1 MKTRTGKI
9 SKKSKSKPKKRSNVN
24 TSFLNFLN
32 NIQMTTPNRA
42 KKAISNAKQTL
53 STSPLKKSNRYSI
66 PNNNNFMVQIKNIKT
81 PPKGAKPKNNIEY
94 ILNTTNHHKMASN
107 FFNIL
112 PKNKKSNN
120 IREMNNLYTKL
131 TNNVRNITPIKSKL
145 RSAVTTPQNMPI
157 KPLPKSPTNH
167 KKNNIML
174 SAKKKK

>member
-1 MKTRTGKI
+1 
-9 SKKSKSKPKKRSNVN
+9 
-24 TSFLNFLN
+24 
-32 NIQMTTPNRA
+32 MTTPNRA

-120 IREMNNLYTKL
+120 IREMNNLYKKL

-145 RSAVTTPQNMPI
+145 FLMAQANPKQYAEPNPNFFFLLI
-157 KPLPKSPTNH
+157 KYTLESF
-167 KKNNIML
+167 
-174 SAKKKK
+174 S